1 MTRDDIFTVVRDNV
15 LAVVEHIP
23 PDAIREDVSMSDLGA
38 DSLQVVEVV
47 SRSMKQL
54 RLRVPRTELSQARN
68 LGDLVDLLEKAARG
82 T

>member
-1 MTRDDIFTVVRDNV
+1 MTRDEIFSVVRANIVAIVDRV
-15 LAVVEHIP
+15 PL
-23 PDAIREDVSMSDLGA
+23 DAIREEVSMRELGA

-68 LGDLVDLLEKAARG
+68 LGDLLDLFEQAAGRA
-82 T
+82 